1 MDRLRE
7 LLAGIMRG
15 FGRFTAGQKISMAL
29 IAGTVLVSLIML
41 ALLTR
46 TAEYIP
52 LVSGLTAEEQ
62 IHVQTVLQGADIPYR
77 AVGNSFRVRTADHVR
92 AIAELAR
99 QPGGMA
105 FSQINLLGMD
115 EDERGFS
122 PQTREQRRERLW
134 KEKELKLGM
143 VISKFEEITGA
154 TVFLDV
160 PEDSVFL
167 TSEKAGTAS
176 VLVSTRGGAEL
187 TRGTAMAVKQLVAGV
202 SRRLKP
208 QNVTLT
214 DKMGMLYDTMGDSA
228 AAIASHNL
236 AVQRER
242 EKDLANKI
250 LTNLTAV
257 FGARNVRAIVHL
269 DLNWD
274 KQTTEKT
281 EYDDPRKAV
290 QVSSKTVTEK
300 STDEAPGGVPGDRSN
315 TGASVAGASTSGST
329 RNLKEEEGEFVIGS
343 TKTNTV
349 KDSPEVVGVAAQVM
363 LDKTRLDQVAQD
375 AGKSADEILAEWK
388 QAIAGLIQAKLENVS
403 VQALPFEEP
412 VGPPPQPLAD
422 VVFAYLSRYGTRA
435 VLVLIALVALVVLR
449 SIVKKAVPRPQ
460 IMVEEKPEAEVEA
473 ELEAEVAPPP
483 DAETVRAEKVRQKVM
498 EMVQENPAGAS
509 MILRRWVSKG

>member
-176 VLVSTRGGAEL
+176 VLVSI
-187 TRGTAMAVKQLVAGV
+187 
-202 SRRLKP
+202 
-208 QNVTLT
+208 T